1 MRYGYWRTDKKKEEG
16 YSHEFISSD
25 TKYLIDNTDAT
36 LENLDGL
43 AEEGVDTLFKAF
55 YKTVGRYHEHP
66 WLGTRN
72 GKDYKWITF

>member
-1 MRYGYWRTDKKKEEG
+1 MINRT
-16 YSHEFISSD
+16 S
-25 TKYLIDNTDAT
+25 AT

-43 AEEGVDTLFKAF
+43 DEEGVDTLLKAF

-72 GKDYKWITF
+72 GIDYKWITF